1 MLVRPCREGGC
12 FSSTFSDE
20 TSAKFTPWSGFFVS
34 MRPALAGGGR
44 GSIPGVVEHR
54 VLMYSR
60 RACNL
65 GQASESVPL
74 LMAERERSSF
84 SFEEIFIDGDDRLEH
99 EHGLRVPVVVVD
111 GVEEFE
117 LSVEP
122 DLLRSLLRT

>member
-1 MLVRPCREGGC
+1 MLLVYIFGRDQREVHTLVWI
-12 FSSTFSDE
+12 FRVD
-20 TSAKFTPWSGFFVS
+20 
-34 MRPALAGGGR
+34 ALALPGGGR
-44 GSIPGVVEHR
+44 GSIPGVGEHR

-60 RACNL
+60 RACHL
-65 GQASESVPL
+65 CDEARAV

-117 LSVEP
+117 FSVKP
-122 DLLRSLLRT
+122 DLLRSLLRN